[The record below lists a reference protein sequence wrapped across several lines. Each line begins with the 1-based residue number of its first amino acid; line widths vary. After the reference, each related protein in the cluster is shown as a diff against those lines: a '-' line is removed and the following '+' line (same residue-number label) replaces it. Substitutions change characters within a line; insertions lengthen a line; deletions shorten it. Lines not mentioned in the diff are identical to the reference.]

1 MHDGDGRQGCILF
14 YVKYPIRGTVKTRLS
29 EALDDD
35 SAVVLYRHFVTDLLA
50 MLEQVGRP
58 VVICYSPAGREDDFR
73 DWLGGRYRYRQ
84 QRGDNL
90 GERLKHGFTD
100 AFAEGFDSAVAIGSD
115 SPDLPVGFL
124 HEAFSQLRKNTV
136 VVGPAVDGG
145 YYLIGFTGDGFLPA
159 AFDGIEW
166 STPTVLDETIR
177 NIRRADRHIDIHLL
191 PPWRDVDTL
200 EDLHALYQRNRNR
213 PYASSETMR
222 YVSEQLL

>member
-1 MHDGDGRQGCILF
+1 MHDDAGRQSCILF
-14 YVKYPIRGTVKTRLS
+14 FVKYPIRGNVKTRLS
-29 EALDDD
+29 ETVDDG
-35 SAVVLYRHFVTDLLA
+35 SAVMLYRHFVTDLLST
-50 MLEQVGRP
+50 LERVGRQ

-73 DWLGGRYRYRQ
+73 RWLGSRHRYLR

-90 GERLKHGFTD
+90 GERLKHGFMD
-100 AFAEGFDSAVAIGSD
+100 AFAEGLDRAVAVGSD
-115 SPDLPVGFL
+115 SPDLPAGFIR
-124 HEAFSQLRKNTV
+124 EAFSQLSKNTV

-177 NIRRADRHIDIHLL
+177 RIRQADRHLDIHRL

-200 EDLHALYQRNRNR
+200 EDLHALYRRNRNH

-222 YVSEQLL
+222 YISEHLL